1 MAVLDSDFTAS
12 LFQNLNLEDPWL
24 PPTSWDSIPSESGPR
39 DSHCNSLTSHSSS
52 TPHRLR
58 PDSSVSEASM
68 VRLAMNGLQGV
79 QSALISIEKL
89 STAFCSD
96 PADRTYHQI
105 PSLWNRSSSTHAQ
118 GKILKSIGCSGF
130 LVLLLRKFVD
140 YFMNSNIRDNFS
152 GMRQHENPELAD
164 IQDLH
169 GCKVQQDDH
178 PPYSLVNHA
187 FSVAVG
193 KILEGYMCALDTLY
207 ASVCLRDSSESGE
220 TPLVAPSGLGCLTTV
235 VYSKIT
241 LLELYLHTKELR
253 NQIEALG
260 NICNLSPIAFGFSNF
275 CFEDLIAKAMLEFC
289 RFFRGGDLLTYLYA
303 QLQVADPPHHAVLKF
318 LFLRSFEPYC
328 GFIRSWIYKAEISDP
343 YEEFVVEYIDNKPSQ
358 WQYNTDFPLASIRE
372 RDGVTI
378 PCFLKDHLIPLVRA
392 GQQLQVIM
400 KLLELCTYV
409 ASNNHSYEDL
419 LPCWNAFSSIHP
431 SNACP
436 ITFKKE
442 NIETTVLARGSYYK
456 GMLEK
461 LECLLTKLEF
471 KYQQVVSHGTV
482 PKGFGDGRMRSNAPV
497 SFTMGKSLMVPSA
510 EYKRVLNVDDVDSD
524 DSGTIDDLSYVANTY
539 ESSECSA
546 SNDEE
551 KIVSDQLNELSDQRV
566 GLEEKYFSGLSF
578 SVTHPFNNFVE
589 KSCECEESHHIESDA
604 DGLFER
610 DVLYHHWKLSDQ
622 ISGAI
627 ESQEPNWACKSI
639 NEYLDQLPDNNWLGL
654 LKSSVNVEGNS
665 GGNSRS
671 NLQDCDPRMSMIGT
685 TEKGISYCRKMII
698 MNDAFSEELFGKDG
712 QENNINNST
721 LVTLKDWKVNSHNS
735 LLSTNPMLTKSTF
748 LKLQT
753 DPGEGDGTRYGKA
766 LPFFDFSS
774 VEDSC
779 NRCLESFSARLS
791 DPGASATSNKS
802 DLHDEHC
809 DQDMLLVKRK
819 ISNGNSL
826 LEVKDC
832 NQEDTASTL
841 DSGGSSWERLLG
853 RSCNT
858 VNNGVRDH
866 IESSLAKFDIPLD
879 FIIDKCLLQE
889 IMLQYKYVS
898 KLTIKLLEEGFDFK
912 EHLLALRRYH
922 FMELADW
929 AALFIMS
936 LWHHKWCITEAE
948 QRLAEI
954 QGLLELS
961 IQRSSCQFDH
971 NKDRL
976 YVYIKGHDTMPLSA
990 SAIGL
995 HSFDFLGLG
1004 YRVDW
1009 PVSIVLTP
1017 EALKIYSEIFSFL
1030 IKVKIGIFSLTD
1042 IWRSLKELRPLIS
1055 VKHAELSKQEVGHF
1069 NLLMKIRHQV
1079 SHFVSTLQQ
1088 YVESQLSHV
1097 SWCRFLHSFQHK
1109 VKDMMDLESVHMAYL
1124 IDSLHICFLSD
1135 ETRHVARIIDSILQC
1150 ALDFRSCLRGGMWD
1164 VGLSQGELVGKLSR
1178 VNISQVLGMKKIFD
1192 KNLQE
1197 LRLHYLKSPK
1207 HEEYGLSRFW
1217 GHLNFNEYYS
1227 DNGNE
1232 LRFYAASI

>member
-1 MAVLDSDFTAS
+1 MAVLNSDFTAS
-12 LFQNLNLEDPWL
+12 LFQNLNLEHPCL
-24 PPTSWDSIPSESGPR
+24 PATSWDSIPSESGPR
-39 DSHCNSLTSHSSS
+39 VSHCNSFTSRSSS
-52 TPHRLR
+52 TSHRPR
-58 PDSSVSEASM
+58 HDTSVSEASM
-68 VRLAMNGLQGV
+68 VRLAMNALQGV
-79 QSALISIEKL
+79 QSAIISIEKL

-140 YFMNSNIRDNFS
+140 HFTNYGDNFS
-152 GMRQHENPELAD
+152 GTRQHDNPELAD
-164 IQDLH
+164 IQDRH
-169 GCKVQQDDH
+169 GSKVQQDVH

-220 TPLVAPSGLGCLTTV
+220 MPLVAPSGIGCLTTV

-253 NQIEALG
+253 VQIEALG
-260 NICNLSPIAFGFSNF
+260 NICNLCPIAFCFSNS
-275 CFEDLIAKAMLEFC
+275 CSEDLIAKAMLEFC

-318 LFLRSFEPYC
+318 LFVRSFEPYC
-328 GFIRSWIYKAEISDP
+328 SFIRSWIYKAEISDP
-343 YEEFVVEYIDNKPSQ
+343 YKEFVVECIDNQPSQ
-358 WQYNTDFPLASIRE
+358 RQYDTDFPLATIRE

-392 GQQLQVIM
+392 GQQLQVLM

-409 ASNNHSYEDL
+409 GSINHSYEDL
-419 LPCWNAFSSIHP
+419 LPCWDAFSSIHS

-436 ITFKKE
+436 ITFIKE
-442 NIETTVLARGSYYK
+442 TIETTVYARGCYYK

-471 KYQQVVSHGTV
+471 RYQQVVSHGTV
-482 PKGFGDGRMRSNAPV
+482 PKGFGDGGTSSNAPI
-497 SFTMGKSLMVPSA
+497 SFMLDKRLMVPSA
-510 EYKRVLNVDDVDSD
+510 KDKRVLNVDRDDVDSEDSSTVD
-524 DSGTIDDLSYVANTY
+524 DSSYIANTY
-539 ESSECSA
+539 ESSSVCSS

-551 KIVSDQLNELSDQRV
+551 KIDQLKDLSSQSFE
-566 GLEEKYFSGLSF
+566 LEEKYLSGLSF
-578 SVTHPFNNFVE
+578 SITSPFNNYEE
-589 KSCECEESHHIESDA
+589 KSCECEESLHIESDA
-604 DGLFER
+604 DGLCER
-610 DVLYHHWKLSDQ
+610 DVLHGKLLDQ
-622 ISGAI
+622 ISVAK
-627 ESQEPNWACKSI
+627 ESQEQNWACRSVNK
-639 NEYLDQLPDNNWLGL
+639 YLERLPNNDWLGH
-654 LKSSVNVEGNS
+654 LKSSVSVEGSS
-665 GGNSRS
+665 GGDSRS
-671 NLQDCDPRMSMIGT
+671 NLEDCDPRMSTKGT
-685 TEKGISYCRKMII
+685 IEDGISYCRKLMVTS
-698 MNDAFSEELFGKDG
+698 DSFSEELFSKDG
-712 QENNINNST
+712 QENSINNSA
-721 LVTLKDWKVNSHNS
+721 LVTKKDWKVNSHNNF
-735 LLSTNPMLTKSTF
+735 LSINPMLRKSSF

-779 NRCLESFSARLS
+779 NRCLENLSARLL
-791 DPGASATSNKS
+791 DPGASAASNKI
-802 DLHDEHC
+802 DLHVENC
-809 DQDMLLVKRK
+809 KRDMLLVEPK
-819 ISNGNSL
+819 ISYDNSL
-826 LEVKDC
+826 LEVKDY
-832 NQEDTASTL
+832 NQEDTASAL
-841 DSGGSSWERLLG
+841 VSGGSSWEMLLG

-866 IESSLAKFDIPLD
+866 IKSSLAKFDIPLD

-922 FMELADW
+922 FMEFADW
-929 AALFIMS
+929 ADLFIMS

-976 YVYIKGHDTMPLSA
+976 YVFIKGHDTMPLSA

-1030 IKVKIGIFSLTD
+1030 IKVKIGIFSLSD

-1055 VKHAELSKQEVGHF
+1055 VNQQAELSKQEVGHF
-1069 NLLMKIRHQV
+1069 NLLMKMRHQV

-1097 SWCRFLHSFQHK
+1097 SWCRFMHSLQHK

-1124 IDSLHICFLSD
+1124 IDSLHVCFLSD
-1135 ETRHVARIIDSILQC
+1135 ETRHIARIIDSILQC

-1164 VGLSQGELVGKLSR
+1164 VGLNQGELVGKLSR
-1178 VNISQVLGMKKIFD
+1178 VNISQVLAMKKVFD
-1192 KNLQE
+1192 KNIQE
-1197 LRLHYLKSPK
+1197 LHLYYLKSPK
-1207 HEEYGLSRFW
+1207 HGEYGLSRFW

-1232 LRFYAASI
+1232 MRFYAAAI